1 MMKVSNSIC
10 FGWWQGPQN
19 ALFRV
24 WATRQI
30 TLAVLAFAF
39 VFSAPAYCRS
49 NGVVLLIQQTPA
61 QAGTVNPGVGV
72 HRFDLNTE
80 VTLTAVPEPGFQ
92 FVCWMGDVGDT
103 TAGSTITYLNAP
115 KIIIAVFERTQF
127 DFLAPAERALST
139 PHGGLYRSAADYSR
153 QGYTGGGAKRPK
165 EWSWP
170 KEPEKPEEPEEPDFP
185 RPEDEDD
192 FPVPEPV
199 PEPAT
204 VILLGLGTC
213 MALTRR
219 RTGKKP

>member
-1 MMKVSNSIC
+1 MKVSNSIC
-10 FGWWQGPQN
+10 FRW
-19 ALFRV
+19 
-24 WATRQI
+24 RQI

-49 NGVVLLIQQTPA
+49 SGVVLLIQQTPA
-61 QAGTVNPGVGV
+61 QGGTVNPGVGV

-80 VTLTAVPEPGFQ
+80 VTLTAVPEQGFQ

-127 DFLAPAERALST
+127 DFLAPAERAMST
-139 PHGGLYRSAADYSR
+139 PYGGLSRSAADYSR
-153 QGYTGGGAKRPK
+153 QGYSGGGAKRPK

-185 RPEDEDD
+185 NPEDKDD
-192 FPVPEPV
+192 FPVPV

-204 VILLGLGTC
+204 VILLGLGAC
-213 MALTRR
+213 MAFTRR
-219 RTGKKP
+219 RTRKKP

>member
-1 MMKVSNSIC
+1 MKVSNSIC
-10 FGWWQGPQN
+10 FGWRQGPPN

-24 WATRQI
+24 WATWQI
-30 TLAVLAFAF
+30 TLAVVVTLFGL
-39 VFSAPAYCRS
+39 SAQAYCRS

-61 QAGTVNPGVGV
+61 KGGTVNPSVGV

-127 DFLAPAERALST
+127 DFLAPAERATST
-139 PHGGLYRSAADYSR
+139 PHGGLNRSAADYSR
-153 QGYTGGGAKRPK
+153 QGGGGGGAKRPK
-165 EWSWP
+165 EWSRP
-170 KEPEKPEEPEEPDFP
+170 AEPEKPEEP
-185 RPEDEDD
+185 D
-192 FPVPEPV
+192 FPVPEDRNDLPAPA

-204 VILLGLGTC
+204 VILLGLGGW

-219 RTGKKP
+219 RTRKKP

>member
-1 MMKVSNSIC
+1 MMKVSSSIC
-10 FGWWQGPQN
+10 FGWRQGPPN

-30 TLAVLAFAF
+30 TLALVVTLFGL
-39 VFSAPAYCRS
+39 SAQAYCRS
-49 NGVVLLIQQTPA
+49 NGVVLMNQQTPA
-61 QAGTVNPGVGV
+61 QGGTVNPGVGV

-80 VTLTAVPEPGFQ
+80 VALTAVPEPGFQ

-139 PHGGLYRSAADYSR
+139 PHGGLNRSAEDYSR
-153 QGYTGGGAKRPK
+153 QAYSGGGAKRPK
-165 EWSWP
+165 EWGWP

-185 RPEDEDD
+185 SPEDKDD

-204 VILLGLGTC
+204 VILLGLGGW

-219 RTGKKP
+219 RTRKKP

>member
-1 MMKVSNSIC
+1 MKVSNSIC
-10 FGWWQGPQN
+10 FGW
-19 ALFRV
+19 
-24 WATRQI
+24 RQI

-49 NGVVLLIQQTPA
+49 SGVVLMIQQTPA
-61 QAGTVNPGVGV
+61 QGGTVNPTVGV

-103 TAGSTITYLNAP
+103 TAGTTITYLNAP

-170 KEPEKPEEPEEPDFP
+170 KEPEEPEEHNFP
-185 RPEDEDD
+185 SPEDEDD

-204 VILLGLGTC
+204 VILLGLGAC
-213 MALTRR
+213 MALTGR
-219 RTGKKP
+219 RTRKKP

>member
-1 MMKVSNSIC
+1 MKVSNSIC
-10 FGWWQGPQN
+10 FGW
-19 ALFRV
+19 
-24 WATRQI
+24 RQV

-49 NGVVLLIQQTPA
+49 SGVVLLIQQTPA
-61 QAGTVNPGVGV
+61 QGGTVNPGVGV

-103 TAGSTITYLNAP
+103 TAASTITYLNAP

-127 DFLAPAERALST
+127 DFLPSAERALST
-139 PHGGLYRSAADYSR
+139 PHGGLYRSAEDYSR
-153 QGYTGGGAKRPK
+153 QAYSGGGAKRPK
-165 EWSWP
+165 KWSWP
-170 KEPEKPEEPEEPDFP
+170 AEPEKPEEPEEPDFP
-185 RPEDEDD
+185 SPEDEDD
-192 FPVPEPV
+192 FPVPV

-204 VILLGLGTC
+204 VILLGLGGW

-219 RTGKKP
+219 RTRKKP

>member
-1 MMKVSNSIC
+1 MKVSNSIC
-10 FGWWQGPQN
+10 FGWRQRPPN

-30 TLAVLAFAF
+30 TLAVVVTLL
-39 VFSAPAYCRS
+39 VLSAQAYCRS
-49 NGVVLLIQQTPA
+49 SGVVLLIQQTPA
-61 QAGTVNPGVGV
+61 QGGTVNPGVGV

-80 VTLTAVPEPGFQ
+80 VALTAVPEPGFQ

-103 TAGSTITYLNAP
+103 TAASTITYLNAP

-165 EWSWP
+165 KWSWP

-185 RPEDEDD
+185 SPEDRDD
-192 FPVPEPV
+192 FPVPV

-204 VILLGLGTC
+204 VILLGLGGW

-219 RTGKKP
+219 RKTI